1 MNNSETFAL
10 TESEAAR
17 QLGISIS
24 GLRKWRRN
32 GSGPK
37 FVRLGRLV
45 RYRANDV
52 KSWLDRHT
60 VEPET
65 HLEAIEK

>member
-1 MNNSETFAL
+1 MNNSETLAL

-52 KSWLDRHT
+52 KAFLDRHT
-60 VEPET
+60 VEPEA
-65 HLEAIEK
+65 HVEVIEK